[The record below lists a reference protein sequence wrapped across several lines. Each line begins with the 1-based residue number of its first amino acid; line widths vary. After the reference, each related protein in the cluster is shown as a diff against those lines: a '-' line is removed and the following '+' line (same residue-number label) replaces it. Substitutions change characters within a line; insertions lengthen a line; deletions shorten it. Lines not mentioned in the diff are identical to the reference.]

1 MHVHPTALDPG
12 PYLVLDL
19 SRGLDP
25 HQARCRRCRWRS
37 GWRATAVQARAEHA
51 RHQRAAHGRPR
62 RGGRAGR
69 RRLMAR
75 WLQWGRCRTAGARL
89 PGPAGASTLPHL
101 ARVGLRCQA
110 SRSWSW

>member
-51 RHQRAAHGRPR
+51 RHQRAVQARAEHARHQRAAHGRCR

-69 RRLMAR
+69 RGLMAR
-75 WLQWGRCRTAGARL
+75 WFR
-89 PGPAGASTLPHL
+89 
-101 ARVGLRCQA
+101 
-110 SRSWSW
+110 

>member
-19 SRGLDP
+19 GRGLDP
-25 HQARCRRCRWRS
+25 HQARCRQCRWRS

-69 RRLMAR
+69 RGLMAR
-75 WLQWGRCRTAGARL
+75 WFQ
-89 PGPAGASTLPHL
+89 
-101 ARVGLRCQA
+101 
-110 SRSWSW
+110 

>member
-37 GWRATAVQARAEHA
+37 GWRRLPSRLGPSMPTTSGQPMVDP
-51 RHQRAAHGRPR
+51 AAA
-62 RGGRAGR
+62 AG
-69 RRLMAR
+69 L
-75 WLQWGRCRTAGARL
+75 GAR
-89 PGPAGASTLPHL
+89 G
-101 ARVGLRCQA
+101 
-110 SRSWSW
+110 

>member
-25 HQARCRRCRWRS
+25 HQARCR
-37 GWRATAVQARAEHA
+37 
-51 RHQRAAHGRPR
+51 PR
-62 RGGRAGR
+62 
-69 RRLMAR
+69 
-75 WLQWGRCRTAGARL
+75 GARL
-89 PGPAGASTLPHL
+89 PGPAGATTLPHL
-101 ARVGLRCQA
+101 ARVGPRSQA